1 MTSSKFFQQGFL
13 KWEKQ
18 GKLYRLDKD
27 MLPTKFKDATLCK
40 GQLEVI
46 QKVQKVVQR
55 GGVELIEDDGTIHFN
70 DGMSMQLPWS
80 TTNVAFVHC
89 SAGAFNYSKQTKKPA
104 PVFSR
109 N

>member
-1 MTSSKFFQQGFL
+1 MTSSKFFQQGFI
-13 KWEKQ
+13 KWEKY
-18 GKLYRLDKD
+18 GKIYRFNKD

-40 GQLEVI
+40 VQLQFI
-46 QKVQKVVQR
+46 QKVQKVVRR
-55 GGVELIEDDGTIHFN
+55 GRVELIEDDGMIHFN
-70 DGMSMQLPWS
+70 DGMSIQLPWL

-89 SAGAFNYSKQTKKPA
+89 SAGAFNYSKQTKKPP